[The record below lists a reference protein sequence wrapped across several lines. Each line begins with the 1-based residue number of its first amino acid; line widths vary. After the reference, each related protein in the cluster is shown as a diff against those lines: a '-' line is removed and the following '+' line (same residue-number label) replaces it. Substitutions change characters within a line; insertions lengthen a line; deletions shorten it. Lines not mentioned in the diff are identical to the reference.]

1 MINKGEYI
9 ETTDTIHMSFEDYI
23 THISNYT
30 FMESLIFSLDVK
42 EYVNERMQMDKVK
55 RELMIDNIYWYL
67 MENYDNPIFDNF
79 VKDNI
84 YFLIDY
90 FAEKDNKSIMAEQNA
105 LINKIKRLV
114 NSLECGNLDFLR
126 QHILL
131 REHAQINSLDFH
143 FNNFMINR
151 IPDATI
157 LDYRDTYYNSISNDF
172 CVLNLLLMN
181 DNWFKKEYNNFLLF
195 SDFYRSI
202 NYFMSLY
209 GVMFTKQE
217 YLEKVK
223 FIINCNSDLV
233 KSEELV
239 DEDFLAL
246 QSVSKKMVRK
256 IEKQFR

>member
-1 MINKGEYI
+1 MNKKHECI
-9 ETTDTIHMSFEDYI
+9 ESTDIVHMSFEDYI

-30 FMESLIFSLDVK
+30 FMESLVFSLDIK
-42 EYVNERMQMDKVK
+42 EYVNERIQMDKVK
-55 RELMIDNIYWYL
+55 KEVMLDNIYGYL
-67 MENYDNPIFDNF
+67 MENNDNLIFDNF

-90 FAEKDNKSIMAEQNA
+90 FAEKDNKSIMKEQNV
-105 LINKIKRLV
+105 LINKIKSLV
-114 NSLECGNLDFLR
+114 NGLDIENLDFLR

-131 REHAQINSLDFH
+131 REHAQINFQ

-151 IPDATI
+151 IPDETI
-157 LDYRDTYYNSISNDF
+157 LNYRDTYYNSISNDF

-181 DNWFKKEYNNFLLF
+181 DDYFKEEYKNFLLF

-209 GVMFTKQE
+209 GIMFTEPE

-223 FIINCNSDLV
+223 FMISCNNDLV
-233 KSEELV
+233 KSGENV
-239 DEDFLAL
+239 DDDFLAL
-246 QSVSKKMVRK
+246 QGVSKRMVRK

>member
-1 MINKGEYI
+1 MDNKSECI
-9 ETTDTIHMSFEDYI
+9 ESTDVIHMSFEDYV

-42 EYVNERMQMDKVK
+42 EYVNERIQMDKVK
-55 RELMIDNIYWYL
+55 KEVMLDNIYDYL
-67 MENYDNPIFDNF
+67 MENQDNPIFDNF
-79 VKDNI
+79 VKNNL

-90 FAEKDNKSIMAEQNA
+90 FAEKNNKVVMEKQEV
-105 LINKIKRLV
+105 LINKIKILV
-114 NSLECGNLDFLR
+114 NSLEVGNLDFLR

-131 REHAQINSLDFH
+131 REHAQINSLDFR
-143 FNNFMINR
+143 FNNFIINR
-151 IPDATI
+151 MSDETI
-157 LDYRDTYYNSISNDF
+157 LNYRDTYYNSISNDF

-181 DNWFKKEYNNFLLF
+181 DDWFKKEYNNFLLF

-202 NYFMSLY
+202 NYFMSLH
-209 GVMFTKQE
+209 GIMFSREE

-223 FIINCNSDLV
+223 FMISCNSDLV
-233 KSEELV
+233 KSGESV
-239 DEDFLAL
+239 DEYFLDL